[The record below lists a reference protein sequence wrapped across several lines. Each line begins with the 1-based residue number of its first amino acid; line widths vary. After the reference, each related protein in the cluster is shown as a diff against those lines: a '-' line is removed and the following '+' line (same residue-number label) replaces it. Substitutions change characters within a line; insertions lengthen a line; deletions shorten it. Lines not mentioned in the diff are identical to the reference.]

1 MFMKVLYSKSI
12 SCYASDTAG
21 VCSALFEL
29 GGMTIVH
36 DASGCNSTYATHDEP
51 RWFGSNSMTYISAL
65 TENDVVLGNDRKLIE
80 DTVRAAKELHP
91 EFIALC
97 NSPIPLMVGCDMQAI
112 AAAVESELDI
122 PCFAVPANGMKHYWQ
137 GAAMAWKMLAER
149 ILPPETGNKVER
161 GINVLGATPL
171 DFSLNGNVEAIVD
184 FLRQR
189 EFAVQSVW
197 AMDNTLENLK
207 KAVNAQLNL
216 VISNSGLP
224 LAEYMLEKYSIP
236 FVCGVPLGIKGS
248 AALAEKLEET
258 LVSKENSFW
267 CAERRYDSSA
277 ECVIAGEAVFAG
289 SLAQTLQLE
298 KNLSCCV
305 ADPLSGNRQ
314 LLSSGD
320 VQLAGEKELKNFFAG
335 KSTVIADNMYNPI
348 ISSGSIVMNIPHEAF
363 SGRCYH
369 KARLNLVNRQI
380 DWEKYLCRK

>member
-1 MFMKVLYSKSI
+1 MKVLYSKNI

-51 RWFGSNSMTYISAL
+51 RWFGSDSMTYISAL
-65 TENDVVLGNDRKLIE
+65 TENDVVMGNDRKLI
-80 DTVRAAKELHP
+80 DDAVRTAEELHP
-91 EFIALC
+91 AFIALC

-112 AAAVESELDI
+112 AAVMENELDI

-137 GAAMAWKMLAER
+137 GAAAAWKMLAER
-149 ILPPETGNKVER
+149 ILPPETGCKVPR

-184 FLRQR
+184 FLRQHN
-189 EFAVQSVW
+189 FSVQSVW
-197 AMDNTLENLK
+197 AMNNSLEDLK
-207 KAVNAQLNL
+207 KAVNARVNL

-224 LAEYMLEKYSIP
+224 LAEYMLEMYSIP

-248 AALAEKLEET
+248 EALAEKLEEV
-258 LVSKENSFW
+258 LADKKNSFW
-267 CAERRYDSSA
+267 CAERRSNDPA

-298 KNLSCCV
+298 KNISCCV
-305 ADPLSGNRQ
+305 ADPLSGDKK
-314 LLSSGD
+314 LLGDGD
-320 VQLAGEKELKNFFAG
+320 VQLSSEKELKNFFAG

-348 ISSGSIVMNIPHEAF
+348 ISKESIVMNIPHEAF